1 MGSATSEPA
10 VAADRTHHRPSIR
23 VLEAADLDAFR
34 RMLDMFGGA
43 FEDEQTYCARQPDDA
58 YLARLLSNPDF
69 LAIAAF
75 SQSELVG
82 GLAGYVLPK
91 FEQAR
96 SEFYLYDLAVA
107 AAHRRRGVATAL
119 IEELKRQ
126 ARQRGVYV
134 IFVQADYG
142 DDAAVALY
150 SKLGAR
156 EDVMHFDISPAAR
169 AY

>member
-1 MGSATSEPA
+1 MSEPA
-10 VAADRTHHRPSIR
+10 AATDRTDHRPLVR
-23 VLEAADLDAFR
+23 VLDATDLDAFR
-34 RMLDMFGGA
+34 RMLAMFGVA
-43 FEDEQTYCARQPDDA
+43 FQDEPTYCARQPDDA
-58 YLARLLSNPDF
+58 YLVRLLSNADF

-75 SQSELVG
+75 SRSEVVG

-119 IEELKRQ
+119 IEELKCE
-126 ARQRGVYV
+126 ARRRGVYV

-150 SKLGAR
+150 SKLGVR